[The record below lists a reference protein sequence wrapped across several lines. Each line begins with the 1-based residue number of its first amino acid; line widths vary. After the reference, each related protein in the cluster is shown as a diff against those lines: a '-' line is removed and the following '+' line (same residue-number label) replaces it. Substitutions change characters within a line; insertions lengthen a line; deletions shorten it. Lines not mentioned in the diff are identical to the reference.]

1 MAALKESSSEEE
13 EEEAPHV
20 ESPSW
25 YAVDPTVHDA
35 VVSAAFRKRGF
46 DAEEAAA
53 AASCCR
59 SAAYNGS
66 RTHHAIKG
74 LDVDAALGSAAGG
87 CVPATRWRVLE
98 SRFKGVERWDA
109 RKCSGFLVADAA
121 MARACELAEEYGT
134 GCVAVDNAFHYLFGA
149 KYVMDAARAGY
160 VGFTTCTGAI
170 PEVVPYGGTRKA
182 MGTNPW
188 TYALPTRKAL
198 GYDVVVDWATS
209 VVSNGAVKA
218 MVREGRRAPEGAIY
232 DAAGNP
238 TTDPTK
244 FAGHACFG
252 GHKGYSLCVLTELLA
267 AFNGGSLPSIRSG
280 ASDDPSEKTTC
291 NFLFQAWHP
300 DALAPA
306 SLAAGRATVDDNVR
320 AVAADVL
327 GDGNGGARL
336 PGDGKRRARARCDAA
351 GGLLFTAS
359 EVEALDAIAAGVGVP
374 FEVAARF
381 TEADLAEVL

>member
-1 MAALKESSSEEE
+1 
-13 EEEAPHV
+13 
-20 ESPSW
+20 
-25 YAVDPTVHDA
+25 
-35 VVSAAFRKRGF
+35 
-46 DAEEAAA
+46 
-53 AASCCR
+53 
-59 SAAYNGS
+59 
-66 RTHHAIKG
+66 
-74 LDVDAALGSAAGG
+74 
-87 CVPATRWRVLE
+87 
-98 SRFKGVERWDA
+98 
-109 RKCSGFLVADAA
+109 
-121 MARACELAEEYGT
+121 
-134 GCVAVDNAFHYLFGA
+134 
-149 KYVMDAARAGY
+149 
-160 VGFTTCTGAI
+160 
-170 PEVVPYGGTRKA
+170 